1 MTSQEAMSTFCRAEA
16 SIMKLSKASEEKRR
30 ELAERVR
37 TLRSIL
43 IDELT
48 TRDITCMEYTP
59 DTSADPIY
67 FRVKYPNKTPAVDS
81 DMVLKVLT
89 DANDLSSL
97 ADKNGHDL
105 PRMMCALL
113 SSQIREQYT
122 QRGDKPTL
130 AVSNTKE
137 RGYTREHITPAD
149 LVKIARELHAA
160 RAELA
165 KLRTEEKAKKMC
177 YIEEQK
183 LVEDEVK
190 ALLEERDPV
199 TKTARVHMMLDG
211 NEWVYYLRCREKSQA
226 PTLGIRKVVPLVEET
241 IQSTLQSRGLGR
253 EYSTNVHL
261 DAGFWREIHKH
272 LSSRIE
278 ELMQLAGTKSTLTLD
293 RGAPRKRKSE

>member
-30 ELAERVR
+30 ELTERVR

-43 IDELT
+43 TEELT

-59 DTSADPIY
+59 DGGADPVY
-67 FRVKYPNKTPAVDS
+67 FRVKYPNKAPAIDS
-81 DMVLKVLT
+81 DFVLKVLT
-89 DANDLSSL
+89 DADDLSSL

-105 PRMMCALL
+105 PRMLCAAL
-113 SSQIREQYT
+113 SSRIREQYT
-122 QRGDKPTL
+122 ERGDKPTL
-130 AVSNTKE
+130 AISNTKE
-137 RGYTREHITPAD
+137 RGYNRELTTPAD
-149 LVKIARELHAA
+149 LVKVASELHAA
-160 RAELA
+160 RAELTR
-165 KLRTEEKAKKMC
+165 LRTEEKAQKMC

-226 PTLGIRKVVPLVEET
+226 PALGIRKVVPLLEET

-253 EYSTNVHL
+253 EYSTNVRL
-261 DAGFWREIHKH
+261 DAGFWRDIHKH
-272 LSSRIE
+272 LSSRLE
-278 ELMQLAGTKSTLTLD
+278 ELTQMSETKSTLTLD
-293 RGAPRKRKSE
+293 RGAPRKRKGV